1 MSDLDATTPRVF
13 LARHGETEWTKNGRY
28 TGITD
33 LDLTPEGVKQ
43 TTSTAAKLVGH
54 GRLIDPARLVRIWV
68 SPRRR
73 AKQTFNSLFG
83 NGDSGSGLVKSD
95 DDRVVITED
104 IAEWGYGDYEGMR
117 TGEVKK
123 WRKERGLDGDRE
135 WSIWRDGCEGGES
148 MDQVTVRLD
157 GVIDEIRAMQG
168 PLINGERPADVM
180 LVAHGLILRAFVKR
194 WLKYP
199 IDQDLPMIYPPGG
212 ISVLSYKNRNVEE
225 PGFFVGLALPAD
237 N

>member
-13 LARHGETEWTKNGRY
+13 LARHGKQLPTKPVGRAERKSAGETEWTKNGRY

-135 WSIWRDGCEGGES
+135 WSIWRDGCEGGE
-148 MDQVTVRLD
+148 
-157 GVIDEIRAMQG
+157 
-168 PLINGERPADVM
+168 
-180 LVAHGLILRAFVKR
+180 
-194 WLKYP
+194 
-199 IDQDLPMIYPPGG
+199 
-212 ISVLSYKNRNVEE
+212 
-225 PGFFVGLALPAD
+225 
-237 N
+237 

>member
-1 MSDLDATTPRVF
+1 MRSSNEFLVSFSRSGQHSSEYPVSPEHDTKASNYCLLRAHVHSSQHHGTSSLIVTSRTRSRLPTMSDLDATTPRVF
-13 LARHGETEWTKNGRY
+13 LARHGKQLPTKPVGRAERKSAGETEWTKNGRY

-135 WSIWRDGCEGGES
+135 WSIWRDGCEGGE
-148 MDQVTVRLD
+148 
-157 GVIDEIRAMQG
+157 
-168 PLINGERPADVM
+168 
-180 LVAHGLILRAFVKR
+180 
-194 WLKYP
+194 
-199 IDQDLPMIYPPGG
+199 
-212 ISVLSYKNRNVEE
+212 
-225 PGFFVGLALPAD
+225 
-237 N
+237 